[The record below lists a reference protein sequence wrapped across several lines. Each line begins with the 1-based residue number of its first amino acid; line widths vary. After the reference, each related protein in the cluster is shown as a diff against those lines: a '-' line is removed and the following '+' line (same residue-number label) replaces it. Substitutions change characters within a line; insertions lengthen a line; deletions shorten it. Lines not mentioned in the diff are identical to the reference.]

1 MLSRQRT
8 WSSFLLN
15 PWSER
20 CLLHL
25 KLLYYLIQVLSFF
38 HSSKYQKKYKKKLQL
53 SNQVNVVFTIFL
65 GGILVQIQLDE
76 TACKFVKDW
85 KVLWLYHVHKSV
97 EVIFS
102 LFFPIFLKAMCI
114 CMVLPPPKVKLQVV
128 FCLYQNKG
136 PNFCEQNVTWCAK
149 FVLTFIWCQYCVI
162 NWVWRLKLKS
172 HSFF

>member
-1 MLSRQRT
+1 MLSRRRA

-38 HSSKYQKKYKKKLQL
+38 HSSKYQKKEKASIIKPSKCCIY
-53 SNQVNVVFTIFL
+53 NFF
-65 GGILVQIQLDE
+65 GGYTCTDTAQW

-85 KVLWLYHVHKSV
+85 KVLWLYHFHKSV

-136 PNFCEQNVTWCAK
+136 PNFCEQNVTWCPN
-149 FVLTFIWCQYCVI
+149 FVLISIWYQYCVI
-162 NWVWRLKLKS
+162 NWVRRLKLKS
-172 HSFF
+172 QSFF